1 MNTDPLPIKL
11 DRLYHVPGAQQLS
24 GRDVGPDLRLL
35 AALALFRARRVSS
48 GRAAE
53 IVGCSKAEFI
63 DALDRHG
70 IPYFTETPDELAAQ
84 VEAVRELFGKSSS
97 GDGLE

>member
-1 MNTDPLPIKL
+1 MDPILPPIKL
-11 DRLYHVPGAQQLS
+11 DRPYHVPGAQQLS
-24 GRDVGPDLRLL
+24 GRDVGSDLRLL

-53 IVGCSKAEFI
+53 IVGCSKVEFI
-63 DALDRHG
+63 DTLNRHG

-84 VEAVRELFGKSSS
+84 VAAVRKALDE
-97 GDGLE
+97 

>member
-1 MNTDPLPIKL
+1 MNPTPPRIKL
-11 DRLYHVPGAQQLS
+11 DRPYHVPGAPELL

-35 AALALFRARRVSS
+35 AALALFRSQRVSS

-63 DALDRHG
+63 DVLDRHG
-70 IPYFTETPDELAAQ
+70 IPYFTETPDELAEQ
-84 VEAVRELFGKSSS
+84 VEAVRAVIGKQT
-97 GDGLE
+97 